1 MRSQVGKKDKGK
13 VFLPLGATK
22 HSLSVTSEYPGP
34 MWHLLFFLQMFNG
47 IYLPSPWNMHLVAI
61 TSFEKLDRD
70 TVISWA
76 PVRKLT
82 PKVPGE
88 DSFKIRYALVIS
100 SVSICQLYHKLHIKN
115 YLPILNTLVLSCL
128 LLLGG

>member
-82 PKVPGE
+82 PKSLE
-88 DSFKIRYALVIS
+88 K
-100 SVSICQLYHKLHIKN
+100 
-115 YLPILNTLVLSCL
+115 TVLR
-128 LLLGG
+128 